1 MLRLPIPSDTAKFDE
16 DTLAAVRLFNMA
28 RA

>member
-1 MLRLPIPSDTAKFDE
+1 MLRLPIPSETAKFDE
-16 DTLAAVRLFNMA
+16 DTRAAVRLVTMV